1 MPPIEPRDAATSK
14 FLNALNDF
22 MDNPPRD
29 LPDGTSASLKE
40 VANSLKGYTQSETSP
55 GEREVAEL
63 TNATDGTGVP
73 YPRAAVK
80 EDAPSPG
87 QQEFER
93 VIKEAQAA
101 ARAMAAQSNQT
112 TDN

>member
-1 MPPIEPRDAATSK
+1 MPPIEPRDVATTK

-29 LPDGTSASLKE
+29 LPDGTADSLKQ
-40 VANSLKGYTQSETSP
+40 VSDALKGYTENSVSP

-63 TNATDGTGVP
+63 TNTTDGTGTP
-73 YPRAAVK
+73 YSRAAVK

-101 ARAMAAQSNQT
+101 ARAMAAQANQT
-112 TDN
+112 SDN